1 MRRRGSIL
9 VIAVIAGVL
18 ALGGC
23 VFPRPPAGQ
32 PIPDMVVSSDKPD
45 PVSGIL
51 TLTAAPV
58 NFTPT
63 EVEFRLDT
71 NGGPPLSVDDTAPYS
86 VTIDAATVAAGAHTV
101 WVRATDGTYTV
112 FQVRPFVTRP
122 NFVVVLVDDMDAR
135 IMPLWDALPKTKA
148 AIGDRGT
155 TFTNAFAPDP
165 LCCPAR
171 ASLLT
176 GKYPHN
182 TGVLDLADYHEF
194 VGGAENDTF
203 ATRLHAAGYRTGF
216 AGKYLNGYDKDPVL
230 VPPGWDEWFGLAGD
244 GMYRGYGYEVNHNG
258 TMESYGTAPA
268 DYETDVLSRE
278 ATSFL
283 NSAHGSP
290 DQPFLLYLTPV
301 APHAWIPPA
310 PRYAVNNFTSA
321 NPTSPGNLNEP
332 DVSDKPEWLRDG
344 VPVLGA
350 TALSQQVAE
359 YQRMMGSLLAVDDMV
374 ASVVSNLKRNGEW
387 ASTTLVFLSDNGLNF
402 GSHRLVQKEA
412 PYEESIRV
420 PMVMAGPGIP
430 HENQSSLVTHE
441 DLAPTLLDL
450 AGLPVPDTMD
460 GRSLRPVF
468 AGDTSS
474 WRSDFL
480 LEFSGQYNPWVQ
492 YDTIEQSPIFRSRTT
507 ARCTCR
513 RGGRCAV
520 SDYIYIQW
528 YGGTYHDYE
537 LYDLDA
543 DPLELTNLLATPA
556 GRTEHA
562 DLVAQMQARLD
573 ALVNCSGLACR

>member
-32 PIPDMVVSSDKPD
+32 PIPDIVVSSDKPD

-244 GMYRGYGYEVNHNG
+244 GMYRGYGYEREPQRHHGVVRHRARRLRDRRALARG
-258 TMESYGTAPA
+258 DE
-268 DYETDVLSRE
+268 LSELGARF
-278 ATSFL
+278 AR
-283 NSAHGSP
+283 SAVP
-290 DQPFLLYLTPV
+290 PV
-301 APHAWIPPA
+301 PHA
-310 PRYAVNNFTSA
+310 
-321 NPTSPGNLNEP
+321 
-332 DVSDKPEWLRDG
+332 
-344 VPVLGA
+344 
-350 TALSQQVAE
+350 
-359 YQRMMGSLLAVDDMV
+359 
-374 ASVVSNLKRNGEW
+374 
-387 ASTTLVFLSDNGLNF
+387 
-402 GSHRLVQKEA
+402 
-412 PYEESIRV
+412 
-420 PMVMAGPGIP
+420 
-430 HENQSSLVTHE
+430 
-441 DLAPTLLDL
+441 
-450 AGLPVPDTMD
+450 
-460 GRSLRPVF
+460 GR
-468 AGDTSS
+468 A
-474 WRSDFL
+474 
-480 LEFSGQYNPWVQ
+480 
-492 YDTIEQSPIFRSRTT
+492 
-507 ARCTCR
+507 
-513 RGGRCAV
+513 
-520 SDYIYIQW
+520 
-528 YGGTYHDYE
+528 
-537 LYDLDA
+537 
-543 DPLELTNLLATPA
+543 
-556 GRTEHA
+556 
-562 DLVAQMQARLD
+562 ARLD
-573 ALVNCSGLACR
+573 PARAALRGQRLHVGDPDVTRQSQRTRRERQAGVAARRRTGPGRDRPLATSRASTSG